1 MDLVELGARFKF
13 FLDLEFL
20 ELGVFG
26 YKKMEWSCF
35 FESGAIWSPA
45 KHALSYDL
53 TTERL
58 RYILM
63 LF

>member
-45 KHALSYDL
+45 KHALNHS
-53 TTERL
+53 T
-58 RYILM
+58 
-63 LF
+63 